1 MLTHLESPIFRFLF
15 SDDCRNSDTTLLE
28 DPPRQQPISGS
39 WENLTLTKSRSP
51 DIRNKDVTNEKI
63 EIIEEE
69 EIPPDDLSAEAV
81 AKSLL
86 RVRRFVVYHDPF
98 KINPETLK

>member
-1 MLTHLESPIFRFLF
+1 MLTQLENPILRFL
-15 SDDCRNSDTTLLE
+15 SLDDCRNSDTTLLE
-28 DPPRQQPISGS
+28 DPHRQQPISGS

-63 EIIEEE
+63 EVTEEQ

-86 RVRRFVVYHDPF
+86 RVSRFVVIP
-98 KINPETLK
+98 